1 MKIGLTYTGDPVKH
15 QNYVNWLKGD
25 ENIDIV
31 KLSVQ
36 DDNAA
41 ALNECDALV
50 LSGGV
55 DMDPAIAGGP
65 AEYANQPGS
74 FQPERDLFEKNLY
87 EQAKATGLP
96 VLGICRGMQLINVLE
111 GGTLIEDLGTLNGQH
126 QKTGVTDRVHN
137 VQLIDNTLLK
147 EIVNTT
153 TGEINSAHHQAVSK
167 LGEVLQANSMAEDGT
182 IEGLEWK
189 DKKDKPFLLCVQWHP
204 ERMVQFPNSPL
215 SINIRNRFIDEIK
228 KFIAKRNENL

>member
-1 MKIGLTYTGDPVKH
+1 M
-15 QNYVNWLKGD
+15 
-25 ENIDIV
+25 
-31 KLSVQ
+31 
-36 DDNAA
+36 
-41 ALNECDALV
+41 
-50 LSGGV
+50 
-55 DMDPAIAGGP
+55 
-65 AEYANQPGS
+65 
-74 FQPERDLFEKNLY
+74 
-87 EQAKATGLP
+87 
-96 VLGICRGMQLINVLE
+96 LGICRGMQLINVLE

-167 LGEVLQANSMAEDGT
+167 LGEVLQANSLAKDGT